1 LRNIL
6 FLCISLCTLAL
17 SACGAANIPTSSLQ
31 MQMGS
36 MKPVSGDAT
45 KSQWKAPK
53 NAHADQNVPIS
64 IQIED
69 KHGKPIKK
77 FETVNTKKMH
87 LIVVNKDLSYFAHIH
102 PTLQKNGIFTITT
115 SFPAGGDYK
124 LIAEMT
130 PAGFPD
136 YSIESHWIH
145 VQGKTPM
152 QHPIEPDNVTSKT
165 IDGINV
171 SISFDQTVKAK
182 KDLNMIFTMHDA
194 KTNKPIHTLKPYLG
208 AMGHATAI
216 DRDNKIF
223 LHIHPLY
230 ATGNGPGV
238 TFMTYFP
245 QKGIYKVWGQFNV
258 NGMILTA
265 PFIVK
270 VL

>member
-1 LRNIL
+1 MRSIIV
-6 FLCISLCTLAL
+6 LCISLCTLAL
-17 SACGAANIPTSSLQ
+17 TACGAANIPTSSLQ
-31 MQMGS
+31 MQMSS
-36 MKPVSGDAT
+36 MKPVSGDDT
-45 KSQWKAPK
+45 ESTWNVPK
-53 NAHADQNVPIS
+53 NPHANQNVTIS

-69 KHGKPIKK
+69 KHGKLIKK
-77 FETVNTKKMH
+77 FDTVNTKKMH

-102 PTLQKNGIFTITT
+102 PVLHSDGTFTITT
-115 SFPAGGDYK
+115 SFPEGGDYK

-130 PAGFPD
+130 PSGFPD

-145 VQGKTPM
+145 VQGKTPK
-152 QHPIEPDNVTSKT
+152 QHPIAADNVTNKT
-165 IDGINV
+165 INGIKV

-182 KDLNMIFTMHDA
+182 KNVNMVFTMHDA
-194 KTNKPIHTLKPYLG
+194 NTNKPIHTLKPYLG

-216 DRDNKIF
+216 DKDNKIF

-258 NGMILTA
+258 NGKLVTA